1 MIESWQSQY
10 SPTKGGKRPLIL
22 DGGLD
27 LDKIT
32 DVNFRE
38 LDFKDSITSKDLEIL
53 VALGVPEVLI
63 SSGNNANITPNLRL
77 FYMETILPLVRM
89 VNAGF
94 ERFFGYDLEPEASKV
109 SAIQPDLKDE
119 AMYHSTLVNGGVISP
134 NEARAELRYDPKP
147 GHDDLRVPANI
158 AGSAAGEPGGGAPKK
173 DADK

>member
-1 MIESWQSQY
+1 
-10 SPTKGGKRPLIL
+10 
-22 DGGLD
+22 
-27 LDKIT
+27 
-32 DVNFRE
+32 
-38 LDFKDSITSKDLEIL
+38 
-53 VALGVPEVLI
+53 
-63 SSGNNANITPNLRL
+63 
-77 FYMETILPLVRM
+77 METVLPLVRM

-109 SAIQPDLKDE
+109 SAVQPDLKDE